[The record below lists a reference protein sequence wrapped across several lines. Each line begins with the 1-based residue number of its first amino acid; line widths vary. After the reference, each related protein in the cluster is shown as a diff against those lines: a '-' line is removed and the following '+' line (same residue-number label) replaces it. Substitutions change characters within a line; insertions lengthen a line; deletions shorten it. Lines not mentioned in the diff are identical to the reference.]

1 MDIFKSFNISIETVM
16 RNLEMLIFVH
26 DHLNIKKKKKKLIF
40 VSDNINKKKK
50 KKKMYEHAV
59 KKYYP
64 LRYVPDQCETQ
75 QMCDE
80 GVLENGGT

>member
-1 MDIFKSFNISIETVM
+1 MDIFKSLNISIETVM
-16 RNLEMLIFVH
+16 RNLEMLIFFTY
-26 DHLNIKKKKKKLIF
+26 KLKI
-40 VSDNINKKKK
+40 KKKK

>member
-1 MDIFKSFNISIETVM
+1 MDIFKSLNISIETVM
-16 RNLEMLIFVH
+16 RNLEMLIFVP
-26 DHLNIKKKKKKLIF
+26 DHLNI
-40 VSDNINKKKK
+40 KKK

>member
-1 MDIFKSFNISIETVM
+1 MC
-16 RNLEMLIFVH
+16 
-26 DHLNIKKKKKKLIF
+26 
-40 VSDNINKKKK
+40 
-50 KKKMYEHAV
+50 EHAV

-80 GVLENGGT
+80 GVLENGVT

>member
-1 MDIFKSFNISIETVM
+1 MDIFKSLNISIETVM
-16 RNLEMLIFVH
+16 RNLEMLIFVP
-26 DHLNIKKKKKKLIF
+26 DHLNIKKKKKK
-40 VSDNINKKKK
+40 
-50 KKKMYEHAV
+50 KMYENAV

>member
-1 MDIFKSFNISIETVM
+1 MDIFKSLNISIETVM
-16 RNLEMLIFVH
+16 RNLEMLIFVP
-26 DHLNIKKKKKKLIF
+26 DHLNIKKKKKK
-40 VSDNINKKKK
+40 
-50 KKKMYEHAV
+50 MCEHAV
-59 KKYYP
+59 KKYYL

>member
-1 MDIFKSFNISIETVM
+1 MDIFKSLNISIETVM
-16 RNLEMLIFVH
+16 RNLEMLIFVP
-26 DHLNIKKKKKKLIF
+26 DHLNIKKKKKKK
-40 VSDNINKKKK
+40 NC
-50 KKKMYEHAV
+50 EHAV

>member
-1 MDIFKSFNISIETVM
+1 MDIFKSLNISIETVM
-16 RNLEMLIFVH
+16 RNLEMLIFVP
-26 DHLNIKKKKKKLIF
+26 DHLNIKKKKK
-40 VSDNINKKKK
+40 
-50 KKKMYEHAV
+50 MCEHAV